1 MLRVAGRVLHGLVLL
16 FGVSVLTFALL
27 SAAPGNLFDELKLN
41 PQISP
46 ETVTALKAEYGIDRP
61 WLTRYAY
68 WTSSALRGDFGYS
81 LSYRCP
87 VGKLLWPRVRNTL
100 LLTVLATLLSWMI
113 AIPWGMIEA
122 ARHGQWIDRLG
133 GGITATLLAI
143 PELVL
148 GLLLLLLAA
157 RTGWFPVG
165 GMLSANARDATV
177 AGNAWDLLRHL
188 LLPVIA
194 LALGSAPLLIR
205 YVRSAIASVM
215 DMPFIEI
222 ARGHGI
228 SPSRIAF
235 RHALPAAANS
245 LISLFGFS
253 LGTLLSASLLI
264 EIILSWPGLGPLV
277 LEAMLAR
284 DTYVVM
290 AVVTLSSVFLILGN
304 MLADVLLYWSDPR
317 IRAV

>member
-1 MLRVAGRVLHGLVLL
+1 MLRVARRVLHGLVLL
-16 FGVSVLTFALL
+16 FGVSLLTFALL
-27 SAAPGNLFDELKLN
+27 SAAPGNLFDELKLD

-46 ETVTALKAEYGIDRP
+46 DTVTALKAEYGVERP
-61 WLTRYAY
+61 WLMRYAY

-100 LLTVLATLLSWMI
+100 FLTMLATLLSWMI
-113 AIPWGMIEA
+113 AIPWGMFEA
-122 ARHGQWIDRLG
+122 TRRGQWIDRVG
-133 GGITATLLAI
+133 GGITATLLAL

-157 RTGWFPVG
+157 RTGWFPAG
-165 GMLSANARDATV
+165 GMLSTNAGDATV
-177 AGNAWDLLRHL
+177 ARNAWDLVRHL
-188 LLPVIA
+188 MLPVIA

-205 YVRSAIASVM
+205 YVRSAVASVM
-215 DMPFIEI
+215 DMPFVEI

-228 SPSRIAF
+228 SPSRIVF

-290 AVVTLSSVFLILGN
+290 AVVMLSAVFLILGN
-304 MLADVLLYWSDPR
+304 VLADVLLYWSDPR

>member
-1 MLRVAGRVLHGLVLL
+1 MLRVARRVLHGLVLL

-27 SAAPGNLFDELKLN
+27 SAAPGNLFDELRLN

-46 ETVTALKAEYGIDRP
+46 ETVTALKAEYGVDRP

-81 LSYRCP
+81 LSYRCM

-100 LLTVLATLLSWMI
+100 LLTVLATLLSWVI
-113 AIPWGMIEA
+113 AIPWGMFEA
-122 ARHGQWIDRLG
+122 LRRSQWVDRLG

-157 RTGWFPVG
+157 RTGWFPAG
-165 GMLSANARDATV
+165 GMLSTNAGDATV
-177 AGNAWDLLRHL
+177 ARNAWDLVRHL
-188 LLPVIA
+188 MLPVIA

-215 DMPFIEI
+215 DMPFVEI
-222 ARGHGI
+222 AHGHGI
-228 SPSRIAF
+228 SSWRIVF

-253 LGTLLSASLLI
+253 IGTLLSASLLI

-290 AVVTLSSVFLILGN
+290 AVVMLSSVFLILGN
-304 MLADVLLYWSDPR
+304 ALADVLLYWSDPR

>member
-1 MLRVAGRVLHGLVLL
+1 MLRVARRVLHGLVLL
-16 FGVSVLTFALL
+16 FGVSVFTFALL
-27 SAAPGNLFDELKLN
+27 SAAPGNLFDELKLD

-46 ETVTALKAEYGIDRP
+46 ETVTALKAEYGVDRP
-61 WLTRYAY
+61 WLMRYAY

-100 LLTVLATLLSWMI
+100 LLTMLATLLSWMI
-113 AIPWGMIEA
+113 AIPWGMFEA
-122 ARHGQWIDRLG
+122 MRRGQWIDRVG

-157 RTGWFPVG
+157 RTGWFPAG
-165 GMLSANARDATV
+165 GMLSTNAGDATV
-177 AGNAWDLLRHL
+177 ARNVWDLVRHL
-188 LLPVIA
+188 MLPVIA

-205 YVRSAIASVM
+205 YVRSAVASVM
-215 DMPFIEI
+215 DMPFVEI

-228 SPSRIAF
+228 SPSRIVF

-290 AVVTLSSVFLILGN
+290 AVVMLSSVFLILGN
-304 MLADVLLYWSDPR
+304 VLADVLLYWSDPR

>member
-1 MLRVAGRVLHGLVLL
+1 MLRVARRVLHGLVLL

-46 ETVTALKAEYGIDRP
+46 ETVTALKAEYGLDRP
-61 WLTRYAY
+61 WLMRYAF

-100 LLTVLATLLSWMI
+100 LLTVLATLLSWII
-113 AIPWGMIEA
+113 AIPWGMVEA
-122 ARHGQWIDRLG
+122 VRRGQWIDRLG

-157 RTGWFPVG
+157 RTGWFPAG
-165 GMLSANARDATV
+165 GMLSTNAGDATV
-177 AGNAWDLLRHL
+177 AGNAWDLVRHL
-188 LLPVIA
+188 MLPVIA

-215 DMPFIEI
+215 DMPFVEI

-290 AVVTLSSVFLILGN
+290 AVVMLSSVFLILGN
-304 MLADVLLYWSDPR
+304 VLADVLLFWSDPR

>member
-1 MLRVAGRVLHGLVLL
+1 MLRVARRVLHGLVLL
-16 FGVSVLTFALL
+16 FGVSLLTFALL
-27 SAAPGNLFDELKLN
+27 SAAPGNPFDELKLN

-46 ETVTALKAEYGIDRP
+46 ETVTALKAEFGVDRP
-61 WLTRYAY
+61 WLARYAS

-100 LLTVLATLLSWMI
+100 LLTVSATLLSWMI
-113 AIPWGMIEA
+113 AIPWGMFEA
-122 ARHGQWIDRLG
+122 MRRGQWIDHVG
-133 GGITATLLAI
+133 GGITATLLAV

-148 GLLLLLLAA
+148 GLLLLLFAA
-157 RTGWFPVG
+157 HTGWFPTG
-165 GMLSANARDATV
+165 GMLSTNAGDATV
-177 AGNAWDLLRHL
+177 ARNAWDVVRHL
-188 LLPVIA
+188 MLPVIA

-215 DMPFIEI
+215 AMPFIEI

-228 SPSRIAF
+228 SSSRIVF

-253 LGTLLSASLLI
+253 IGTLLSASLLI
-264 EIILSWPGLGPLV
+264 EIVLSWPGLGPLV

-284 DTYVVM
+284 DSYVVM
-290 AVVTLSSVFLILGN
+290 AVVMLSSVFLIMGN
-304 MLADVLLYWSDPR
+304 ALADVLLYWSDPR